1 MAETVITTPYT
12 TYLNGIEASRSS
24 VKPTNMY
31 GLRTDYAVSNK
42 WIGYVPLENALG
54 RSYNNLE
61 LHLTRFSLPQ
71 QEMSSMTAS
80 YKGYQKEVPSKVM
93 NSGSKQLTLEYI
105 VDADWKNYKALYL
118 WMSSILG
125 NINPVVADEKVQPI
139 TPNIYIPIRIYLID
153 QYKKKIVQFLFEN
166 CWIKT
171 FNDIALD
178 CANSEEVHHSF
189 VMCYDQYTIE
199 NI

>member
-1 MAETVITTPYT
+1 MAEIVVTTPYS
-12 TYLNGIEASRSS
+12 EFVSKA
-24 VKPTNMY
+24 KPYSQTVQQNMY
-31 GLRTDYAVSNK
+31 GLKTDYAVSNK

-54 RSYNNLE
+54 RSYSNLE

-93 NSGSKQLTLEYI
+93 NAATKQLTLEYI
-105 VDADWKNYKALYL
+105 VDADWNNYKALYH
-118 WMSSILG
+118 WMSGILG
-125 NINPVVADEKVQPI
+125 NINPVVDGEKLQPI
-139 TPNIYIPIRIYLID
+139 TPDAYIPIRIYLLD
-153 QYKKKIVQFLFEN
+153 QYKRKIIQFLFEN

-178 CANSEEVHHSF
+178 CANSDEVHHSF
-189 VMCYDQYTIE
+189 VMCYDSYKIE
-199 NI
+199 PL

>member
-24 VKPTNMY
+24 VKPTNIY

-80 YKGYQKEVPSKVM
+80 YKGY
-93 NSGSKQLTLEYI
+93 
-105 VDADWKNYKALYL
+105 
-118 WMSSILG
+118 
-125 NINPVVADEKVQPI
+125 
-139 TPNIYIPIRIYLID
+139 
-153 QYKKKIVQFLFEN
+153 
-166 CWIKT
+166 
-171 FNDIALD
+171 
-178 CANSEEVHHSF
+178 
-189 VMCYDQYTIE
+189 
-199 NI
+199 